1 MTANGPD
8 ANEQPRVLFENEE
21 FRLLENAVFQQDA
34 RARVVSPW
42 LIRSSWRPGSPP
54 SPEQW
59 VEHRLRRTPEKYP
72 QYRGDLPILEAAYNL
87 AVCELEDNTTP
98 EGLLITG
105 ATWNTVWTRDAA
117 YSIHLGLAAAA
128 PRRSMDSLR
137 SRVRDGEIMQ
147 DTGTGGSWPIST
159 DRISWALAAW
169 SLYQNTGDRDWLQW
183 AAGVIEKTLR
193 RDEELIVSPDGL
205 VTGESSFL
213 DWREQ
218 SYPGWMTTA
227 DIGSSCA
234 LGTMALHMEA
244 RSILARMQRALG
256 HPEEAASWQ
265 QKAERIKEQID
276 QQFWSPAKGQYG
288 QYLYGRGYPVLS
300 ERSDTLAQALC
311 ILFGI
316 AMGEKAQTVASR
328 EPRSP
333 FGAPVFSPYRSDLA
347 AIYHNRAVWPFVEG
361 YALWAAG
368 TAGDPQIVARG
379 MASLLRAAILFGTN
393 KENFSAETGAS
404 HATVQN
410 SDRQLW
416 SIAGMLSMYYHTI
429 FGLQWD
435 GDALI
440 FTPCIPKAYG
450 GDHWLTGLRLRGFTL
465 DVHIH
470 GYGSEVCRCLIN
482 GQDAP
487 PVIDA
492 HATGLFV
499 VELELNPMDDSE
511 PAVQP
516 PRAVADLPVPAWLTP
531 EPGPAETGAEPAL
544 PQQAAAPNLQW
555 HAVEGADAYIIYR
568 NGVPLTQVETTSY
581 DPAPTDYYAQ
591 YQIQAVSRNGAESY
605 LSEPWE
611 HLPAGARRYL
621 APCSIGRE
629 GEYTVENAQAWIDA
643 QPHTSCLLFE
653 PLEIE
658 NAGDYRIELLY
669 CNATDNIANGD
680 TCALRDLILDH
691 VRIAT
696 LAMPHNS
703 TRDDWSRFSFTA
715 PVTARLEP
723 GRRQFKLLYTERD
736 RNQNG
741 RTNQAMVRSLRLT
754 RLTP

>member
-1 MTANGPD
+1 MTTGAPD
-8 ANEQPRVLFENEE
+8 EPSEPRVLFENEE
-21 FRLLENAVFQQDA
+21 FRLLDNAVYQRGA
-34 RARVVSPW
+34 EAHVVSPW
-42 LIRSSWRPGSPP
+42 LIRSSWRPECPP
-54 SPEQW
+54 RPGEW

-87 AVCELEDNTTP
+87 AICELEDNTTP

-117 YSIHLGLAAAA
+117 YAIHLGLAAAA

-137 SRVRDGEIMQ
+137 SRVRNGEIIQ

-159 DRISWALAAW
+159 DRVVWAVAAW

-183 AAGVIEKTLR
+183 AASVIEKTLEH
-193 RDEELIVSPDGL
+193 DEEQIISPSGL
-205 VTGESSFL
+205 ATGESSFL

-218 SYPGWMTTA
+218 SYPDWMSTA
-227 DIGSSCA
+227 DIGHSCA

-256 HPEEAASWQ
+256 RPDEAGAWQ
-265 QKAERIKEQID
+265 QKADRIKEQIEE
-276 QQFWSPAKGQYG
+276 QFWSPARGQYG

-300 ERSDTLAQALC
+300 ERSDALAQALC
-311 ILFGI
+311 ILFGL
-316 AMGEKAQTVASR
+316 ALGEKAQTIVAK

-333 FGAPVFSPYRSDLA
+333 FGVPVFSPYRSDQP

-368 TAGDPQIVARG
+368 SAGDPSTAAHG

-393 KENFSAETGAS
+393 KENFSAETGDS

-416 SIAGMLSMYYHTI
+416 SIAGMLSMYYHTL

-499 VELELNPMDDSE
+499 VELELNPIDDGE
-511 PAVQP
+511 PATEIH
-516 PRAVADLPVPAWLTP
+516 AATADLPVPTWIPRT
-531 EPGPAETGAEPAL
+531 PAESAHET
-544 PQQAAAPNLQW
+544 QAAATAPQAPELAWNPV
-555 HAVEGADAYIIYR
+555 AGADAYIIYR
-568 NGVPLTQVETTSY
+568 NGVPLTQVQGTTY
-581 DPAPTDYYAQ
+581 LPAAIDYYAQ
-591 YQIQAVSRNGAESY
+591 YQIQAINRSGAESY
-605 LSEPWE
+605 LSEPLE
-611 HLPAGARRYL
+611 HIPAGARSYL
-621 APCSIGRE
+621 APLSIGRE
-629 GEYTVENAQAWIDA
+629 GEYPVENAQAWLDT
-643 QPHTSCLLFE
+643 QPHTSCLLFA
-653 PLEIE
+653 PLHNEC
-658 NAGDYRIELLY
+658 AGDYRLELLY
-669 CNATDNIANGD
+669 CNATNSVSTGD
-680 TCALRDLILDH
+680 TCALRGLVLDH
-691 VRIAT
+691 RRIAT
-696 LAMPHNS
+696 VALPHNS
-703 TRDDWSRFSFTA
+703 GQGQWDRFSYTA
-715 PVTARLEP
+715 PITVHLEP
-723 GRRQFKLLYTERD
+723 GRHNLQLVYSEQD
-736 RNQNG
+736 ANQNG
-741 RTNQAMVRSLRLT
+741 GINQVMVRSMRIT
-754 RLTP
+754 RIHP